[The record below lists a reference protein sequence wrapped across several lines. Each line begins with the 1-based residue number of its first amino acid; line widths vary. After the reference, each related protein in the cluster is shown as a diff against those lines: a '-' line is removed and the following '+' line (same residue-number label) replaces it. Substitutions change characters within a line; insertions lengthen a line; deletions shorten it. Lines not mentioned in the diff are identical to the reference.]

1 MTIMENKKD
10 PKGCAVIFAG
20 ADLSCFEK
28 STEKEAEAVFG
39 NCDIKL
45 ALKNHDPLGK
55 DDIKKLALDNGFKLK
70 SQEDGTMDL
79 NPYVY
84 EFAAALLKSKAP
96 VPTLSN
102 WRVTTDASKVV
113 VMHKDGSGVV
123 VEESDAASIAECI
136 LSRLALDVK
145 SSTDEGE
152 VSVDNALS
160 VAVIEALV
168 SHMLSDVSIP
178 NFEPDGYRSGYL
190 ACIHKIHSFPES
202 KES

>member
-1 MTIMENKKD
+1 MEMTIIKSIKD

-20 ADLSCFEK
+20 ADISCFEK
-28 STEKEAEAVFG
+28 SSEKEAEAVFG

-45 ALKNHDPLGK
+45 ALKNHDPLEK
-55 DDIKKLALDNGFKLK
+55 NDIRKLALDNGFKLK

-96 VPTLSN
+96 VPTLAN

-123 VEESDAASIAECI
+123 VEESGAASIAECI

-145 SSTDEGE
+145 RSIDEGE
-152 VSVDNALS
+152 VCVDN
-160 VAVIEALV
+160 AVIEALV
-168 SHMLSDVSIP
+168 SHMLSDVIIP
-178 NFEPDGYRSGYL
+178 KFEPDGYRSGYL
-190 ACIHKIHSFPES
+190 ACIHKIHSFPKI